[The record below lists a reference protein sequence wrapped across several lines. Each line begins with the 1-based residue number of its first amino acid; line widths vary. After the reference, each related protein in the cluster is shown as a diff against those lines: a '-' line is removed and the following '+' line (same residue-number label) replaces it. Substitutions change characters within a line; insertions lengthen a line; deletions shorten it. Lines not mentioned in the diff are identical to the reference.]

1 MSAVDGQLLYSHSSW
16 HGLWL
21 RRGKGMD
28 WNITLTDSGGDA
40 SCHTWNNLIHG
51 LVKYNNK
58 QRNN

>member
-1 MSAVDGQLLYSHSSW
+1 MSAVDGQLLCSHCSW

-28 WNITLTDSGGDA
+28 RNITVTDSDGGA
-40 SCHTWNNLIHG
+40 SCHTLNNLIHG
-51 LVKYNNK
+51 LVTYNNK